1 MAAEICGVEP
11 APPAKLAVIRRL
23 VFEAYSLTAADA
35 RLRVERREDDT
46 PRKLAQ
52 AEKPSC
58 YAEQAKRLAGISM
71 TGELEPSYH
80 LIDLVY
86 GMAEEGQL
94 KYVKWQECTK
104 RDQEIMG
111 IKNRSRMAPDSN
123 RVIRETRVQELL
135 KAECNTDLK
144 LRYALQRRS
153 LAFDQAAWWIMMS
166 LRDGLRS
173 CLRRTLRRLQKGM
186 HG

>member
-1 MAAEICGVEP
+1 M
-11 APPAKLAVIRRL
+11 
-23 VFEAYSLTAADA
+23 FEAYSLAAADV

-52 AEKPSC
+52 AERASR
-58 YAEQAKRLAGISM
+58 YAEQAKRLVGISM

-111 IKNRSRMAPDSN
+111 IKTDPVWRPDSN
-123 RVIRETRVQELL
+123 GVIRETRVQEVL

-144 LRYALQRRS
+144 LRYALHEGAWPSIRP
-153 LAFDQAAWWIMMS
+153 AWWIMMS
-166 LRDGLRS
+166 LRNGPRS